1 MSIRES
7 TNQAAD
13 FTFTRGTNLTATR
26 VGKDGYVEKGRENL
40 LKYSNTFNQT
50 GNSSTGWALV
60 ANTGGTPPTVTS
72 GYTGY
77 DGSSDAWLLSSEND
91 NYCRIEQNPTY
102 TGVFTFSVYAKAG
115 TANYMNLENGGI
127 ASDSVYFNL
136 LDGRI
141 ESEGIGAIDA
151 TITQVGNSGWWRCSV
166 TLSGTSSQQ
175 RIYATTSV
183 SDVNAGPGN
192 IYIQD
197 AQFEAGLV
205 ATDYIETGAT
215 TATAGLL
222 EDEPRFD
229 YTGGGCPALLME
241 PRRTNFVPNSEY
253 FAGYTLNDCSVTSN
267 AATSPDGL
275 ENATKLFDGTG
286 SGDHSP
292 GRGIA

>member
-1 MSIRES
+1 MSFYDDAS
-7 TNQAAD
+7 LVFLAGGAAGKDGKAYSLKPTDGSGD

-26 VGKDGYVEKGRENL
+26 VGKDGYIEKGRENL
-40 LKYSNTFNQT
+40 LKYSNTFDQT

-60 ANTGGTPPTVTS
+60 ANSPGTAPTVTS
-72 GYTGY
+72 GQTGY
-77 DGSSDAWLLSSEND
+77 DGSSNAWLLDSAND
-91 NYCRIEQNPTY
+91 NYSRIEQNPTY

-136 LDGRI
+136 LDGII
-141 ESEGIGAIDA
+141 ESEAGGVIEA

-166 TLSGTSSQQ
+166 TLNGTSSQQ
-175 RIYATTSV
+175 RIYASTSA
-183 SDVNAGPGN
+183 SDVNSGVAGN

-205 ATDYIETGAT
+205 ATDYIETGSS

-241 PRRTNFVPNSEY
+241 PTRTN
-253 FAGYTLNDCSVTSN
+253 LVT
-267 AATSPDGL
+267 A
-275 ENATKLFDGTG
+275 
-286 SGDHSP
+286 
-292 GRGIA
+292 